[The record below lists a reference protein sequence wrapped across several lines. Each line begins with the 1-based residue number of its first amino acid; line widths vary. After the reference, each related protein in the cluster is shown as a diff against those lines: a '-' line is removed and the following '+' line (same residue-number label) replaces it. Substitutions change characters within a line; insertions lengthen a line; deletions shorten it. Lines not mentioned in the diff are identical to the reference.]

1 MAMGMT
7 LMQQTYQRL
16 TENYDENTAQRAR
29 AIHGIYCDALRGAQ
43 HSGKELSV
51 AVMNSR
57 VVPEAEK
64 DYLQYI
70 ELVQRAISNQ

>member
-1 MAMGMT
+1 MGMT

-29 AIHGIYCDALRGAQ
+29 AIHGIYCDALRGA
-43 HSGKELSV
+43 HDSGKELSI

-57 VVPEAEK
+57 VSPEAEQ
-64 DYLQYI
+64 DYLQYV